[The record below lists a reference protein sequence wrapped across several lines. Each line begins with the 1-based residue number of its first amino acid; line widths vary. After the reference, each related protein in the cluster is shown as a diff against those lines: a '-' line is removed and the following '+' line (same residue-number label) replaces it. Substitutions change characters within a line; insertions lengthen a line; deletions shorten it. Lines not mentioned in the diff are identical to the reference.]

1 MKHHKNLKNTCDR
14 SNRFLN
20 AKFLG
25 SQKSTY
31 AFFVEKIMILGLTL
45 LVLLIVVGCS
55 SGTTNSNVKASA
67 ELSASEGIVMIDANS
82 ITTEVQKFNY
92 DSNGIT
98 VTYFAVKGSDGEI
111 RTAFDACDVC
121 GGKKGYVQQ
130 GTDIKCVNCGKV
142 FKIDGL
148 GTQNKGYGCWP
159 SYLGHTIKDGQLIIK
174 TSELEAG
181 AFRFA

>member
-1 MKHHKNLKNTCDR
+1 M
-14 SNRFLN
+14 
-20 AKFLG
+20 
-25 SQKSTY
+25 
-31 AFFVEKIMILGLTL
+31 LTAL
-45 LVLLIVVGCS
+45 FIVGCS
-55 SGTTNSNVKASA
+55 NETSGSNIKAEPS
-67 ELSASEGIVMIDANS
+67 LSEGVVKVDASS
-82 ITTEVQKFNY
+82 ITKEVQKFNY
-92 DSNGIT
+92 NANGIT

-121 GGKKGYVQQ
+121 GGKKGYKQQ
-130 GTDIKCVNCGKV
+130 GTDIACINCGKV

-159 SYLGHTIKDGQLIIK
+159 SFLSHTIKDGQLIIK